1 MEDAIKITRKP
12 KIETRNRDIIKFK
25 LEYKSFQE
33 KYKLPSFEYLNENFE
48 IENLASDETELFLKR
63 IRKQI
68 TEKIYYHLRTLEA
81 FMNPQN
87 APMFIFN
94 IIKSFTS
101 FEQELIK
108 KAYDKLA
115 GFEVDFFELEIS
127 YNEKKEADFI
137 KKVCNEWLE
146 INEILLKIHSS
157 MKTGYNKEASKKTS
171 KSYVG

>member
-1 MEDAIKITRKP
+1 ME
-12 KIETRNRDIIKFK
+12 DIIKNQKNSSKNKDIAKFRSEYGEFK
-25 LEYKSFQE
+25 DE
-33 KYKLPSFEYLNENFE
+33 YKLPTFEFLNENFE
-48 IENLASDETELFLKR
+48 IENLAGDETELFLKR

-81 FMNPQN
+81 FMNPSN

-108 KAYDKLA
+108 KVYNQLA
-115 GFEVDFFELEIS
+115 GFEVDFFELEVICD
-127 YNEKKEADFI
+127 EAKEANFI
-137 KKVCNEWLE
+137 KKVALEWPE
-146 INEILLKIHSS
+146 INEVLLKIHAS
-157 MKTGYNKEASKKTS
+157 MKLGYNKEASKKPS